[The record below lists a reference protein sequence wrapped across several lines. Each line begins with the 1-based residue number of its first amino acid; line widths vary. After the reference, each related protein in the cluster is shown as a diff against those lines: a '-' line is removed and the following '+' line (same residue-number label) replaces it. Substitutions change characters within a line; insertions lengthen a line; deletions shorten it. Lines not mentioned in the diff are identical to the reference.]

1 MEKAK
6 RATIQLGDRELD
18 VFQLP
23 DGSYRLSQS
32 QVAQAA
38 EKPEANFRNFLGTKW
53 LKALPG
59 IDSSTETFS
68 KVEYE
73 GRGRPINAVPLA
85 IAYAFWVFQVWQ
97 RNKAALPLVI
107 ALGTETLARRADAAF
122 GVQRSEAEYAAAAN
136 ELMAVVGNQNQVLKA
151 LEENYAIDDEA
162 RETAAIAWAE
172 NQRLREL
179 LEANG
184 IDYSSGGENH
194 DNG

>member
-23 DGSYRLSQS
+23 NGEYRLSQS

-59 IDSSTETFS
+59 LDSSSETFS
-68 KVEYE
+68 KVDYE
-73 GRGRPINAVPLA
+73 GRGRPITAVPPA
-85 IAYAFWVFQVWQ
+85 IAFAFWVFQVWQ
-97 RNKAALPLVI
+97 RNKSALPLVI
-107 ALGTETLARRADAAF
+107 ALGTETLTRRADAAF

-136 ELMAVVGNQNQVLKA
+136 ELMVIVANQNQVLKA
-151 LEENYAIDDEA
+151 LEENYATDDEA
-162 RETAAIAWAE
+162 RETAAIAWADVK
-172 NQRLREL
+172 RLQEM

-184 IDYSSGGENH
+184 IDYSAGE
-194 DNG
+194 

>member
-23 DGSYRLSQS
+23 DGSYRLSQA
-32 QVAQAA
+32 QVAQAV

-73 GRGRPINAVPLA
+73 GRGRPINAVPPA
-85 IAYAFWVFQVWQ
+85 IAFAFWVFQVWQ
-97 RNKAALPLVI
+97 RNHAALPLVI
-107 ALGTETLARRADAAF
+107 ALGAETLTRRADTAF
-122 GVQRSEAEYAAAAN
+122 GIQRPHAEYVAETNQLIAMLKERDDVIKALGDNYDIDQIARENASLAWAEVQRLQ
-136 ELMAVVGNQNQVLKA
+136 EL
-151 LEENYAIDDEA
+151 LEENDINYL
-162 RETAAIAWAE
+162 AE
-172 NQRLREL
+172 
-179 LEANG
+179 
-184 IDYSSGGENH
+184 
-194 DNG
+194 

>member
-32 QVAQAA
+32 QVAEAVG
-38 EKPEANFRNFLGTKW
+38 KPRQNFANFLGTKW

-59 IDSSTETFS
+59 LDSSSQTFS
-68 KVEYE
+68 EIDYE
-73 GRGRPINAVPLA
+73 GRGRPITAVPPA
-85 IAYAFWVFQVWQ
+85 IAFAFWVFQVWQ
-97 RNKAALPLVI
+97 RNKSALPLVI
-107 ALGTETLARRADAAF
+107 ALGTETLTRRADAAF

-136 ELMAVVGNQNQVLKA
+136 ELMVIVANQNQVLKA
-151 LEENYAIDDEA
+151 LEENYATDDEA
-162 RETAAIAWAE
+162 RETAAIAWADVK
-172 NQRLREL
+172 RLQEM

-184 IDYSSGGENH
+184 IDYSAGE
-194 DNG
+194 